1 MHIMLYRGAEPDSN
15 STNMSVNFRILGSS
29 SSGNCALLQTA
40 HTNVLLDAGFSAR
53 RIGQMLEE
61 IGESL
66 DSIDAVFLTHEHSD
80 HAQGL
85 RGLAKR
91 ADLPVFANRDTADAV
106 QAKYCRKRVNWQLFQ
121 TGTAFEYRD
130 LQVRSYRL
138 PHDAYDPVGFTFSW
152 GEEGDLFTPPGSLAW
167 VTDLGYVPA
176 HVREHICEVETL
188 VIEANYDEGL
198 LERDEKRPW
207 SIKQRIRGR
216 HGHLSNNATYELL
229 DEILPK
235 SRLQK
240 VYLAH
245 LSKDCNK
252 VGLVEEKFSE
262 LSARLCV
269 EVVDPEI
276 GTPLAYIKSS
286 I

>member
-1 MHIMLYRGAEPDSN
+1 
-15 STNMSVNFRILGSS
+15 MSANFRILGSS

-40 HTNVLLDAGFSAR
+40 HTKVLLDAGFSAK
-53 RIGQMLEE
+53 RIGQMLEDA
-61 IGESL
+61 GESI
-66 DSIDAVFLTHEHSD
+66 DQIDAVFLTHEHSD

-106 QAKYCRKRVNWQLFQ
+106 QAKYCRKRVNWQHFQ
-121 TGTAFEYRD
+121 TGTTFRYRD

-152 GEEGDLFTPPGSLAW
+152 GEEGDLFTPPGNLAW
-167 VTDLGYVPA
+167 ITDLGYVPT
-176 HVREHICEVETL
+176 HVREHIREVETL
-188 VIEANYDEGL
+188 VIEANYDEEL
-198 LERDEKRPW
+198 LERDERRPW

-216 HGHLSNNATYELL
+216 HGHLSNTATFELL
-229 DEILPK
+229 EEIIPG

-245 LSKDCNK
+245 LSKDCND
-252 VGLVEEKFSE
+252 VALVEKKFAALGGS
-262 LSARLCV
+262 LTV
-269 EVVDPEI
+269 QVVHPVI
-276 GTPLAYIKSS
+276 GTKHAVETSS